1 MWIYLNVGTNEYDIK
16 SYVIYITNFH
26 SKICVYTDRLIHRKG
41 MDWVVYFAVW
51 QFFRPLARN
60 VVKVFSKPGVKKVL
74 KTVGEEAVNAGGEV
88 LIDSLRGNDVEKTL
102 DTRINLAKK
111 RIADSIEEGIKSRRS
126 INKIGRYK
134 HLNEEPPW
142 DEEYEKDLLLK
153 KKVPLQETKKRRARF
168 SNKGKIRKAKTYK
181 TVFD

>member
-1 MWIYLNVGTNEYDIK
+1 MYIDHLTRKKVTDWEGYFGGYKIFQTNSTKRGEI
-16 SYVIYITNFH
+16 
-26 SKICVYTDRLIHRKG
+26 
-41 MDWVVYFAVW
+41 
-51 QFFRPLARN
+51 
-60 VVKVFSKPGVKKVL
+60 FSKPAVKKVL
-74 KTVGEEAVNAGGEV
+74 KTVGEEAVNTGGEV

-111 RIADSIEEGIKSRRS
+111 RIADSIEEGIKSRKS

-134 HLNEEPPW
+134 HLNEEPSW

-153 KKVPLQETKKRRARF
+153 KKVPIHTPNEKRARF
-168 SNKGKIRKAKTYK
+168 SNKGKIHKTKMYK